1 MLGIMAGMDQEA
13 WFAGFDVVPRA
24 VLLLVSQAPDARH
37 HGRLGPQD
45 SVEVHRCSSWTRF
58 FSMPVVVLR
67 VSWSRQCFTQ
77 WRFRSCSSS
86 RSSLLFSRCVPFH
99 CRQARVAKRLH
110 CLDHCWRCSSWTSCS
125 RPSLYN
131 ARCRLCPGSA
141 QRCPW
146 RHYRCSSWTRSWSL
160 RQMPWP
166 RQCAVH
172 VLFKVVDFLIVA
184 LRQFPVVLV
193 RLPSCFSLVVGVPVV
208 LMQQV
213 VPCPW

>member
-1 MLGIMAGMDQEA
+1 MAGMDQEA

-58 FSMPVVVLR
+58 SPCPLLCYVCLGPDSVLHSGVSAVAVLHGLRCCFHAVFPFIVGRPVLPSVM
-67 VSWSRQCFTQ
+67 
-77 WRFRSCSSS
+77 
-86 RSSLLFSRCVPFH
+86 H
-99 CRQARVAKRLH
+99 G
-110 CLDHCWRCSSWTSCS
+110 LDHSWKCSSWTSCS

-146 RHYRCSSWTRSWSL
+146 RHYKCSSWTRSWSL
-160 RQMPWP
+160 RQMPWSRP
-166 RQCAVH
+166 
-172 VLFKVVDFLIVA
+172 
-184 LRQFPVVLV
+184 
-193 RLPSCFSLVVGVPVV
+193 
-208 LMQQV
+208 
-213 VPCPW
+213 

>member
-1 MLGIMAGMDQEA
+1 M
-13 WFAGFDVVPRA
+13 
-24 VLLLVSQAPDARH
+24 
-37 HGRLGPQD
+37 
-45 SVEVHRCSSWTRF
+45 T
-58 FSMPVVVLR
+58 VVVLR

-86 RSSLLFSRCVPFH
+86 RSSLLLSRCVPFH

-110 CLDHCWRCSSWTSCS
+110 CLDHCWKCSSWTSCS

-160 RQMPWP
+160 RQMPWS
-166 RQCAVH
+166 RQCAVAGSLQDRRLSYCGTEA
-172 VLFKVVDFLIVA
+172 VPRCSGETPQLFFHGGRCPCCAYATGCSL
-184 LRQFPVVLV
+184 PVVVPQV
-193 RLPSCFSLVVGVPVV
+193 RLLDKSVWPVWWR
-208 LMQQV
+208 LHRSGS
-213 VPCPW
+213 WTR